1 MRPSNPYEPDTEEG
15 LREENRALRQ
25 QLEALKGSV
34 HAPSHTRVPRDLW
47 RPSSVTLWSIALGAA
62 VLIGLAFLAGYIP
75 LQKRKALIGSEAIA
89 EQVSLPRVDVIQ
101 VGRSAR
107 SSELELPGNIQ
118 PITEAPILA
127 RASGYIQKRL
137 VDIGDRV
144 KTGQEVAEIDA
155 PELGQ
160 QVLEAK
166 ATLQQDQATLDEA
179 QANYEQGKTSLELAR
194 VTAQRWGRLVNRG
207 VVSLQE
213 NDQYQSQYR
222 AQMATVQSLEKAI
235 AAQRSGVAAATAN
248 LSRLEEMQS
257 YLVVRAPFDG
267 VITLRNLDVGALV
280 TAGATLIYRI
290 AQTDKLRT
298 YVNVP
303 QTDAN
308 SIHPGQTARL
318 TVSNLPGRVFD
329 GIVART
335 SHSLDMNSRTMLV
348 EVQVPNK
355 DGILFPGMYA
365 QVDLNSIRANPPLL
379 IPSDA
384 LVVRP
389 EGTVVALLQRD
400 HAVHLQKVEV
410 GRDYG
415 DKLEILSGIQQG
427 DNIIPDPGDLAR
439 EGLKVNPVFPS
450 DMTGGSPVVSQPR

>member
-1 MRPSNPYEPDTEEG
+1 MRPSNPYEPDTEER

-34 HAPSHTRVPRDLW
+34 HGPSHTRVPRDLW

-62 VLIGLAFLAGYIP
+62 VLTGIAFLAGYIP
-75 LQKRKALIGSEAIA
+75 LQKRRTLISSEAIE
-89 EQVSLPRVDVIQ
+89 EQVSLPRVDVIE
-101 VGRSAR
+101 VGRSPQ

-160 QVLEAK
+160 QVLEEK
-166 ATLQQDQATLDEA
+166 ATLEQDQATLDEA
-179 QANYEQGKTSLELAR
+179 LANYEQGKTSLELAR
-194 VTAQRWGRLVNRG
+194 VTAQRWSRLVSRG

-222 AQMATVQSLEKAI
+222 AQMATVHSLEKAI

-280 TAGATLIYRI
+280 TAGETLIYRI

-303 QTDAN
+303 QTNAN
-308 SIHPGQTARL
+308 SIHAGQTARL

-329 GIVART
+329 GVVART
-335 SHSLDMNSRTMLV
+335 SNSLDMNSRTMLV
-348 EVQVPNK
+348 EIHVPNR

-365 QVDLNSIRANPPLL
+365 QVDLNSTRANPPLL

-400 HAVHLQKVEV
+400 HTVHLQKVQV

-415 DKLEILSGIQQG
+415 DKLEILSGLQQG

-439 EGLKVNPVFPS
+439 EDLKVNPVFPS
-450 DMTGGSPVVSQPR
+450 ERTSGSPVGAEPR